1 MEQPYNNGQQA
12 SPQQNPAQAAN
23 QSAVQQTA
31 PQNLTQAGGPVTQQP
46 SHAQMMNQNAVQQ
59 QPAQEQVVAV
69 RKNGDGDIVE
79 LKLTSGR
86 VVDYKTAQSMAKN
99 NEIENVQVFRGRDD
113 EEHLRSTPDGRKD
126 NNLDNL
132 PTF

>member
-1 MEQPYNNGQQA
+1 MDTTFNQNNGQ
-12 SPQQNPAQAAN
+12 P
-23 QSAVQQTA
+23 
-31 PQNLTQAGGPVTQQP
+31 
-46 SHAQMMNQNAVQQ
+46 
-59 QPAQEQVVAV
+59 EEVVAV

-86 VVDYKTAQSMAKN
+86 VVDYKTAQSMVKN
-99 NEIENVQVFRGRDD
+99 NEIQHLNVFKGRDH
-113 EEHLRSTPDGRKD
+113 EEHLRSDPDGRKD